1 MNSDNVHPQTLLT
14 HILTNPDN
22 HQTYITPSLGFQNS
36 IKTPEI
42 DLQTELNS
50 VYSIIETVSQTVR

>member
-1 MNSDNVHPQTLLT
+1 MHMNSDNVHTQTLLT

-22 HQTYITPSLGFQNS
+22 HQTYIIQNS